1 MIRFPIKKFLPDNK
15 EQTVI
20 MPKFANIKKLFFMDQ
35 FSNHPLY
42 KRHNIDSAMN
52 SLWDFYKKNF
62 ITLFIASLVMSLV
75 IQYVSSMVNMKEL
88 SSITDPMVML
98 EKIKGLLLP
107 ILGISLINLLFT
119 TILQYYVI
127 FNPIDSENTLFNSI
141 IRSLKFFI
149 PYLIIMVLL
158 AFAGSIAI
166 ILGIFV
172 LVVGA
177 FFAMLYVVTI
187 YLFILPVL
195 MIEQGNIGKTI
206 TRTLALTHKHFWTNI
221 GWVAVFIIIILV
233 ISVIFSGII
242 LLPFS
247 GSFIKTLLKPEAAA
261 EAVDFTTKPLFI
273 ILSAI
278 VSALTLPLMP
288 IFACIMYFNGKA
300 GEDQTQ
306 AIPVTEPENTKIRVE
321 DLYAKP
327 YSEDHPDNPE
337 KKELS

>member
-1 MIRFPIKKFLPDNK
+1 MS
-15 EQTVI
+15 
-20 MPKFANIKKLFFMDQ
+20 KFANIKKFSFMDQ

-42 KRHNIDSAMN
+42 RRHNIDSAMN
-52 SLWDFYKKNF
+52 SLWEFYKKKF
-62 ITLFIASLVMSLV
+62 LTLFIASLAMSLV
-75 IQYVSSMVNMKEL
+75 IQYVSSSVNMKEL
-88 SSITDPMVML
+88 SSITDPMLML
-98 EKIKGLLLP
+98 EKIKVLLLP
-107 ILGISLINLLFT
+107 VLFISLINLMFT

-127 FNPIDSENTLFNSI
+127 FNPVDSENTFFNSI
-141 IRSLKFFI
+141 IRSLKYFI
-149 PYLIIMVLL
+149 PYLIVMVLL

-187 YLFILPVL
+187 YMFILPV
-195 MIEQGNIGKTI
+195 MMVEKVNIGTTI
-206 TRTLALTHKHFWTNI
+206 TRTIALAHKHFWSNI
-221 GWVAVFIIIILV
+221 GWVAVFIIVMMV

-247 GSFIKTLLKPEAAA
+247 GGFIKSIMNPEEAAA
-261 EAVDFTTKPLFI
+261 AADVTTKPLFI
-273 ILSAI
+273 ILSSI

-288 IFACIMYFNGKA
+288 IFACILYFNGKA
-300 GEDQTQ
+300 GEDMVKSV
-306 AIPVTEPENTKIRVE
+306 PVPEPENTRVRVE

-337 KKELS
+337 KKDAET

>member
-1 MIRFPIKKFLPDNK
+1 MHL
-15 EQTVI
+15 
-20 MPKFANIKKLFFMDQ
+20 FMDQ

-42 KRHNIDSAMN
+42 RKHNIDSVMN
-52 SLWDFYKKNF
+52 SLWEFYKKKF
-62 ITLFIASLVMSLV
+62 LTLFIASLAMSLV
-75 IQYVSSMVNMKEL
+75 IQYASSMVNMKEL
-88 SSITDPMVML
+88 SSVTDPMVML
-98 EKIKGLLLP
+98 EKIKVLLLP
-107 ILGISLINLLFT
+107 ILIISLINLLFT

-127 FNPIDSENTLFNSI
+127 FNPVDSENTFFNSI
-141 IRSLKFFI
+141 IRSLKYFI

-172 LVVGA
+172 LIVGA

-187 YLFILPVL
+187 YLFILPV
-195 MIEQGNIGKTI
+195 MMVEQVNIGTTI
-206 TRTLALTHKHFWTNI
+206 TRTIALTHRHFWTNI
-221 GWVAVFIIIILV
+221 GWVAVFIIVMLV

-247 GSFIKTLLKPEAAA
+247 GSFIKTILKPEDAAA
-261 EAVDFTTKPLFI
+261 AVDVTTKPLFI

-288 IFACIMYFNGKA
+288 IFACILYFNGKA
-300 GEDQTQ
+300 SEDQVRT
-306 AIPVTEPENTKIRVE
+306 IPVPQPADNKVRVE

-337 KKELS
+337 KKELT